1 MERKMEEAINE
12 QIKNELYSAYLYL
25 SMASY
30 FDSINLEGFSHWM
43 KVQAKEE
50 VSHAM
55 KLYDF
60 VFDRGGKVIFKEI
73 PAPPSDFSSPL
84 DVFEKVLQHEKK
96 VTELIEKLYKLS
108 LELNDTACQ
117 IMLQWFINEQVEDE
131 KNALKIVERLKMIK
145 ESPQGIL
152 IIDRELAKREE

>member
-117 IMLQWFINEQVEDE
+117 IMLQWFINEQVEEE

-152 IIDRELAKREE
+152 IIDRELAKRE

>member
-117 IMLQWFINEQVEDE
+117 IMLQWFINEQVEEE

>member
-117 IMLQWFINEQVEDE
+117 IMLQWFINEQVEEE
-131 KNALKIVERLKMIK
+131 KNALKIVEKLKMIK

>member
-117 IMLQWFINEQVEDE
+117 IMLQWFINEQVEEE

-152 IIDRELAKREE
+152 IIDRELAKREK